1 MKQMVNGECQVFF
14 SLSRENKK
22 QMKTV
27 QEIVQKSAISLTL
40 SIAQQDERRRIGLEK
55 FQVKR

>member
-14 SLSRENKK
+14 FITRKQETNENSSRNCA
-22 QMKTV
+22 
-27 QEIVQKSAISLTL
+27 KSAISLTL
-40 SIAQQDERRRIGLEK
+40 SIAQQDERRRISLEK

>member
-1 MKQMVNGECQVFF
+1 MSSF
-14 SLSRENKK
+14 SLSRENTK
-22 QMKTV
+22 QKKTV

>member
-1 MKQMVNGECQVFF
+1 MKQMVNGECQVF

-27 QEIVQKSAISLTL
+27 QEIVQKVQSA
-40 SIAQQDERRRIGLEK
+40 
-55 FQVKR
+55 